1 MSQMRCRYHPL
12 LLLALLQQAAGKVIE
27 GVMTL
32 SSQDTEQYMAKFSF
46 SPYVTSHID
55 GVFHTDKAVYFDG
68 HPHDMALCLYDE
80 VQWRKFRE
88 ALTKGSLCIE
98 RRQLASWSTKIHP
111 AMKDKPRHEFS
122 FESTLSAGKS
132 RAHYWFAVLMDCYLE
147 EYDAHPPAL
156 HYSVTFTN
164 GHSHLPAD
172 ESGMTTINLVL
183 FIGMTGYGVFYF
195 GRAIRRMQQLGQTH
209 LCARAALTP
218 KPAARP
224 RGTRHAPP
232 THRAHSR
239 SRAAHAALAANHAPV
254 APSCTHGHLC
264 LTRARRVCTRTADR
278 IVLLFGLAYALQTF
292 SVLCEL
298 MHLRRYASDGKGLR
312 WRHTWLALDFLS
324 GLTQSCSELLISVL
338 LIGLGF
344 GWTLGLE
351 SQAPIEGFIGKL
363 LSGLHAPGKLLRG
376 LRSPSTILLGLIGA
390 SQLVS
395 AA

>member
-1 MSQMRCRYHPL
+1 M
-12 LLLALLQQAAGKVIE
+12 
-27 GVMTL
+27 
-32 SSQDTEQYMAKFSF
+32 
-46 SPYVTSHID
+46 
-55 GVFHTDKAVYFDG
+55 
-68 HPHDMALCLYDE
+68 
-80 VQWRKFRE
+80 
-88 ALTKGSLCIE
+88 
-98 RRQLASWSTKIHP
+98 
-111 AMKDKPRHEFS
+111 
-122 FESTLSAGKS
+122 
-132 RAHYWFAVLMDCYLE
+132 
-147 EYDAHPPAL
+147 
-156 HYSVTFTN
+156 
-164 GHSHLPAD
+164 
-172 ESGMTTINLVL
+172 
-183 FIGMTGYGVFYF
+183 
-195 GRAIRRMQQLGQTH
+195 
-209 LCARAALTP
+209 
-218 KPAARP
+218 
-224 RGTRHAPP
+224 
-232 THRAHSR
+232 
-239 SRAAHAALAANHAPV
+239 
-254 APSCTHGHLC
+254 
-264 LTRARRVCTRTADR
+264 CTRTADR